1 MKQNG
6 YEKEV
11 WPLAL
16 QTAVAGTKLETI
28 AAIGGSYDEIKQ
40 EILLAYGQT
49 PEQIWHDLIQV
60 KQGDESFRQLC
71 VRVGLKVA
79 QFFDLAR
86 KPAEHAQEDKPDLT
100 VDDMIEILVK
110 YLILEGC
117 TPELRTHFLERKV
130 RTLDVEE
137 FQELGVAF
145 QAAHGR
151 AKHVDFSADRKKF
164 GSASHEDDSS
174 TMLAWKVEVKRE
186 AAELDKIT
194 KMSLKERRSYASEER
209 LCFNC
214 WRKGHPYWNCR
225 NKKRCDTCGKKHH
238 TLLHLDV
245 EGEQKTRVHMVSSLT
260 ETQTP
265 TEVLLMTAA
274 VQIIGENGRKFRT
287 RAFLDPGA
295 QASFVAAKFV
305 EEAGLPGV
313 CRTRVAVQR
322 FGTKTET
329 FDTSIHE
336 VKVVDAHGSHHSIS
350 AIKRSDLNLSIPPV
364 PTKVVQ
370 RWRERGTE
378 VSDANST
385 DFSEIWLLIGAD
397 YANQFLKE

>member
-1 MKQNG
+1 MTRNI
-6 YEKEV
+6 EK
-11 WPLAL
+11 
-16 QTAVAGTKLETI
+16 
-28 AAIGGSYDEIKQ
+28 
-40 EILLAYGQT
+40 
-49 PEQIWHDLIQV
+49 
-60 KQGDESFRQLC
+60 
-71 VRVGLKVA
+71 
-79 QFFDLAR
+79 
-86 KPAEHAQEDKPDLT
+86 
-100 VDDMIEILVK
+100 
-110 YLILEGC
+110 
-117 TPELRTHFLERKV
+117 
-130 RTLDVEE
+130 
-137 FQELGVAF
+137 
-145 QAAHGR
+145 
-151 AKHVDFSADRKKF
+151 KHMA
-164 GSASHEDDSS
+164 
-174 TMLAWKVEVKRE
+174 
-186 AAELDKIT
+186 LDKIT

-214 WRKGHPYWNCR
+214 LRKGHPYWKCR

-245 EGEQKTRVHMVSSLT
+245 EGEQQSRVHMILSLT

-265 TEVLLMTAA
+265 TDILLMTAA

-313 CRTRVAVQR
+313 RRTKVAVQG

-329 FDTSIHE
+329 FSTSIHE

-370 RWRERGTE
+370 RWRERGIE

-385 DFSEIWLLIGAD
+385 DSSEIWLLIGAD
-397 YANQFLKE
+397 YANQFLKEQRIVDGEVAWLSSFGWLLSGPCKMETAKQDASVVNEVKVAYVQNKIEPLGRWRNHTFMTTFRPFH